1 MFVRPIVRQETKPRT
16 AELTRSEESPAHDET
31 VQRLERTREDLR
43 SASPLRLLGRTV
55 LTVAGAFLVAI
66 ALMVAV
72 PRQPALDV
80 VAGEPVPSV
89 VVPVGTV
96 LAKADALTES
106 QNHEVT
112 LSGTSDSTL
121 MLVWDYAVEDGDMV
135 SILVNGNPLGESFT
149 IYHGAKVLRV
159 PANADVQVIGTHDG
173 GGGIT
178 YAVNFPEAGKSI
190 VNGVQA
196 GDVNLYRLASHHDP
210 LVGVT
215 P

>member
-1 MFVRPIVRQETKPRT
+1 MFVRPIVRHETKPRT

-43 SASPLRLLGRTV
+43 STSPLRLLGRTA
-55 LTVAGAFLVAI
+55 LTAAGAFFFLLMLVIAI
-66 ALMVAV
+66 
-72 PRQPALDV
+72 PRQPAVDV
-80 VAGEPVPSV
+80 VAGEPVPSA

-96 LAKADALTES
+96 LAKTDSLTES

-112 LSGTSDSTL
+112 IPGTSDSTL

-190 VNGVQA
+190 VNA
-196 GDVNLYRLASHHDP
+196 ISPGDTNLYRLSHHAP
-210 LVGVT
+210 LAEAT